1 MNPILSQKGEIDLI
15 CNNTQ
20 RYVPIDGLENWQAD
34 ALLNDQRVEE
44 HETATRQCLQADKI
58 AIDWVRSLTDEEKYS
73 IKKRKSLYGIQMPKM
88 WIKVWRLILR
98 NKNLRNSKK
107 AARNGSGLNT
117 YSYIW
122 NLWAEDCIEKYLND
136 LDKEL

>member
-34 ALLNDQRVEE
+34 ALLNDQRIEE
-44 HETATRQCLQADKI
+44 HETATRQCLQAIDNI

-73 IKKRKSLYGIQMPKM
+73 IKKRKSLSENNLFFDIVFKQ
-88 WIKVWRLILR
+88 VLIFQGFFFR
-98 NKNLRNSKK
+98 NFM
-107 AARNGSGLNT
+107 
-117 YSYIW
+117 
-122 NLWAEDCIEKYLND
+122 
-136 LDKEL
+136 